1 MEIAGNKTVSIKGHY
16 YYTNVKM
23 SEIISDSVGN
33 PLQVGSHVLYGATGT
48 KGYVTEIMSDEE
60 GTWAL
65 VDKTNL
71 YYKTEVLTVIEKV
84 EEKEIEEKAFT
95 REEVGEK
102 LEKEKEAAPTEMS
115 DVSVESGG

>member
-1 MEIAGNKTVSIKGHY
+1 MGEIEV
-16 YYTNVKM
+16 
-23 SEIISDSVGN
+23 SDSTGN
-33 PLQVGSHVLYGATGT
+33 PLHTGSFVLYAPTGT
-48 KGYVTEIMSDEE
+48 KGHVAEIMSDED

-65 VDKTNL
+65 IDKTSL
-71 YYKTEVLTVIEKV
+71 YYKTEVLTVIKKE
-84 EEKEIEEKAFT
+84 EEKELGERMFT

>member
-1 MEIAGNKTVSIKGHY
+1 
-16 YYTNVKM
+16 M
-23 SEIISDSVGN
+23 SEAPIFDSGGN
-33 PLQVGSHVLYGATGT
+33 PLHIGSPVLYTPTGT
-48 KGYVTEIMSDEE
+48 KGHVAEIMSDEE

-71 YYKTEVLTVIEKV
+71 YYKPEVLTIIKEVDEKEVGEKV
-84 EEKEIEEKAFT
+84 FT

>member
-1 MEIAGNKTVSIKGHY
+1 MY
-16 YYTNVKM
+16 M
-23 SEIISDSVGN
+23 SDAMVTDLAGN
-33 PLQVGSHVLYGATGT
+33 PLHVGSFVLYPPTGT
-48 KGYVTEIMSDEE
+48 KGFVTEIMSDEE

-71 YYKTEVLTVIEKV
+71 YYKTEVLTAIKKV
-84 EEKEIEEKAFT
+84 EEKELGEKVFT

>member
-1 MEIAGNKTVSIKGHY
+1 
-16 YYTNVKM
+16 M
-23 SEIISDSVGN
+23 SNTHNSDSLGT
-33 PLQVGSHVLYGATGT
+33 PLQVGSYVLYGATGT
-48 KGYVTEIMSDEE
+48 KGHVTEIMSDEE
-60 GTWAL
+60 GSWAL

-95 REEVGEK
+95 RNEVGEK

>member
-1 MEIAGNKTVSIKGHY
+1 
-16 YYTNVKM
+16 M
-23 SEIISDSVGN
+23 SGEVLDIEGN
-33 PLQVGSHVLYGATGT
+33 PMHVGSFVLYAPTGT
-48 KGYVTEIMSDEE
+48 RGNVAEIMSDDE
-60 GTWAL
+60 GVWAL

-71 YYKTEVLTVIEKV
+71 YYKTEVLRVMR
-84 EEKEIEEKAFT
+84 EEKEKEIGEKIFT

>member
-1 MEIAGNKTVSIKGHY
+1 MY
-16 YYTNVKM
+16 M
-23 SEIISDSVGN
+23 SNASVTDLAGN
-33 PLQVGSHVLYGATGT
+33 PLQVGSFVLYPPTGT
-48 KGYVTEIMSDEE
+48 KGYVTEIMSDGE

-71 YYKTEVLTVIEKV
+71 YYKTEVLTAIKKVGEKELGEKV
-84 EEKEIEEKAFT
+84 FT
-95 REEVGEK
+95 REEVSEK

>member
-1 MEIAGNKTVSIKGHY
+1 
-16 YYTNVKM
+16 M
-23 SEIISDSVGN
+23 SETPIFDSGGN
-33 PLQVGSHVLYGATGT
+33 PLQIGSSVLYAPTGT
-48 KGYVTEIMSDEE
+48 KGNITEIMSDGE

-65 VDKTNL
+65 LDKTNL
-71 YYKTEVLTVIEKV
+71 YYKPEVLTVIKEV
-84 EEKEIEEKAFT
+84 EEKEIGEKIFT

>member
-1 MEIAGNKTVSIKGHY
+1 MSGE
-16 YYTNVKM
+16 NVF
-23 SEIISDSVGN
+23 DSAGN
-33 PLQVGSHVLYGATGT
+33 PLHVGSFVLYAPTGT
-48 KGYVTEIMSDEE
+48 KGNVTEIMSDDE

-71 YYKTEVLTVIEKV
+71 YYKPEVLRVMG
-84 EEKEIEEKAFT
+84 EEKEKELGEKIFT

>member
-1 MEIAGNKTVSIKGHY
+1 
-16 YYTNVKM
+16 M
-23 SEIISDSVGN
+23 SETPIFDSGGS
-33 PLQVGSHVLYGATGT
+33 PLHVGSSVLYAPTGT
-48 KGYVTEIMSDEE
+48 KGNITEIMSDEE

-71 YYKTEVLTVIEKV
+71 YYKPEVLAVIKEV
-84 EEKEIEEKAFT
+84 EEKEIGEKIFT

-102 LEKEKEAAPTEMS
+102 LEKEKEAVPTEMS

>member
-1 MEIAGNKTVSIKGHY
+1 MSGEEIFDSAGNP
-16 YYTNVKM
+16 M
-23 SEIISDSVGN
+23 
-33 PLQVGSHVLYGATGT
+33 QVGSFVLYVPTGT
-48 KGYVTEIMSDEE
+48 RGNVAEIMSDDE

-71 YYKTEVLTVIEKV
+71 YYKPDVLRVISTEK
-84 EEKEIEEKAFT
+84 EKEIGERIFT

-102 LEKEKEAAPTEMS
+102 LEKEKEAVPTEMS

>member
-1 MEIAGNKTVSIKGHY
+1 
-16 YYTNVKM
+16 M
-23 SEIISDSVGN
+23 SEIPIFDSGGS
-33 PLQVGSHVLYGATGT
+33 PLYAGSSVLYKPTGT
-48 KGYVTEIMSDEE
+48 KGYITEIMSDGD

-71 YYKTEVLTVIEKV
+71 YYRPEVLTVIKDV
-84 EEKEIEEKAFT
+84 EEKEIGEKVFT

>member
-1 MEIAGNKTVSIKGHY
+1 
-16 YYTNVKM
+16 M
-23 SEIISDSVGN
+23 SEIEVSDSIGN
-33 PLQVGSHVLYGATGT
+33 NLHVGSFVLYAPTGT
-48 KGYVTEIMSDEE
+48 RGHVTEIMSDEE

-71 YYKTEVLTVIEKV
+71 FYKTEVLTLIKETKEEEIREKT
-84 EEKEIEEKAFT
+84 FT
-95 REEVGEK
+95 RDEISEA

>member
-1 MEIAGNKTVSIKGHY
+1 
-16 YYTNVKM
+16 M
-23 SEIISDSVGN
+23 SSTHNSDSLGT
-33 PLQVGSHVLYGATGT
+33 PLHVGSYVLYEATGT
-48 KGYVTEIMSDEE
+48 KGYVTELMSDEE

-65 VDKTNL
+65 VDKTDL
-71 YYKTEVLTVIEKV
+71 YYKTEVLTVVEKV

-95 REEVGEK
+95 REEVGER